1 MNRSEIKSII
11 ESIMFAYGEPISI
24 KELKQAINEDLSP
37 KEIEYMLNLLK
48 YEYEEQNRGIQI
60 IKLEDIYSNILQ
72 NGVEPIEISKPF
84 LMKNGFVLKKLLVT
98 FDEDKF
104 DKFVYLNDGFTIELY
119 IPEKNACLNVARL
132 IIHKNNTGNMID
144 VKLNYVHELQ
154 QAFRMCNLQYVA
166 DNFKI

>member
-1 MNRSEIKSII
+1 MYALNDIVLYK
-11 ESIMFAYGEPISI
+11 GEPKRIVS
-24 KELKQAINEDLSP
+24 LSNEYV
-37 KEIEYMLNLLK
+37 ETY
-48 YEYEEQNRGIQI
+48 

-84 LMKNGFVLKKLLVT
+84 LLKNGFVLKKLLVT
-98 FDEDKF
+98 FDKDKF
-104 DKFVYLNDGFTIELY
+104 DKFVYLNDCFTIKLY
-119 IPEKNACLNVARL
+119 ISEKNDGLNVARL
-132 IIHKNNTGNMID
+132 VIHKNNAGNMID

>member
-1 MNRSEIKSII
+1 MYALNDIVLYK
-11 ESIMFAYGEPISI
+11 GEPKRIVS
-24 KELKQAINEDLSP
+24 LSNEYV
-37 KEIEYMLNLLK
+37 ETY
-48 YEYEEQNRGIQI
+48 

-84 LMKNGFVLKKLLVT
+84 LLKNGFDLKKLLVT

-104 DKFVYLNDGFTIELY
+104 AKFVYLNDGFVIELY
-119 IPEKNACLNVARL
+119 ISEKNDGLNVARL
-132 IIHKNNTGNMID
+132 VIHKNNTGNMID

>member
-1 MNRSEIKSII
+1 MYALNDIVLYK
-11 ESIMFAYGEPISI
+11 GEPKRIVS
-24 KELKQAINEDLSP
+24 LSNEYV
-37 KEIEYMLNLLK
+37 ETY
-48 YEYEEQNRGIQI
+48 
-60 IKLEDIYSNILQ
+60 IKLEDIYFNILQ

-104 DKFVYLNDGFTIELY
+104 DKFVYVYLNDGFVIELY
-119 IPEKNACLNVARL
+119 ISEKDVDLNVARL
-132 IIHKNNTGNMID
+132 VIHKNGTGNMID

>member
-1 MNRSEIKSII
+1 MYALNDIVLYK
-11 ESIMFAYGEPISI
+11 GEPKRIVS
-24 KELKQAINEDLSP
+24 LSNEYV
-37 KEIEYMLNLLK
+37 ETY
-48 YEYEEQNRGIQI
+48 

-84 LMKNGFVLKKLLVT
+84 LLKNGFVLKKLLVT

-104 DKFVYLNDGFTIELY
+104 AKFVYLNDGFVIELY
-119 IPEKNACLNVARL
+119 ISEKNDGLNVARL
-132 IIHKNNTGNMID
+132 VIHKNNTGNMID

>member
-1 MNRSEIKSII
+1 MYALNDIVLYK
-11 ESIMFAYGEPISI
+11 GEPKRIVS
-24 KELKQAINEDLSP
+24 LSNEYV
-37 KEIEYMLNLLK
+37 ETY
-48 YEYEEQNRGIQI
+48 

-84 LMKNGFVLKKLLVT
+84 LLKNGFVLKKLLVT

-104 DKFVYLNDGFTIELY
+104 DKFVYLNDGFVIELY
-119 IPEKNACLNVARL
+119 ISEKDVDLNVARL
-132 IIHKNNTGNMID
+132 VIHKNGTGNIID

-166 DNFKI
+166 DNFKF

>member
-1 MNRSEIKSII
+1 MYALNDIVLYK
-11 ESIMFAYGEPISI
+11 GEPKRIVS
-24 KELKQAINEDLSP
+24 LSNEYV
-37 KEIEYMLNLLK
+37 ETY
-48 YEYEEQNRGIQI
+48 

-84 LMKNGFVLKKLLVT
+84 LMKNGFVLKKLLVI

-104 DKFVYLNDGFTIELY
+104 AKFVYLNDGFVIELY
-119 IPEKNACLNVARL
+119 ISEKDADLNVAKL
-132 IIHKNNTGNMID
+132 VIHKNNVGNMID

>member
-1 MNRSEIKSII
+1 MYALNDIVLYK
-11 ESIMFAYGEPISI
+11 GEPKRIVS
-24 KELKQAINEDLSP
+24 LSNEYV
-37 KEIEYMLNLLK
+37 ETY
-48 YEYEEQNRGIQI
+48 

-104 DKFVYLNDGFTIELY
+104 AKFVYLNDGFVIELY
-119 IPEKNACLNVARL
+119 ISEKNDGLNVARL
-132 IIHKNNTGNMID
+132 VIHKNGTVNMID

>member
-1 MNRSEIKSII
+1 MYALNDIVLYK
-11 ESIMFAYGEPISI
+11 GEPKRIVS
-24 KELKQAINEDLSP
+24 LSNEYV
-37 KEIEYMLNLLK
+37 ETY
-48 YEYEEQNRGIQI
+48 

-84 LMKNGFVLKKLLVT
+84 LMKNGFDLKKLLVT
-98 FDEDKF
+98 FDKDKF
-104 DKFVYLNDGFTIELY
+104 DKFVYLKFVYLNDGFTIKLY
-119 IPEKNACLNVARL
+119 ISEKDTDLNVARL
-132 IIHKNNTGNMID
+132 VIHKNGTGNMID

>member
-1 MNRSEIKSII
+1 MYALNDIVLYK
-11 ESIMFAYGEPISI
+11 GEPKRIVS
-24 KELKQAINEDLSP
+24 LSNEYV
-37 KEIEYMLNLLK
+37 ETY
-48 YEYEEQNRGIQI
+48 
-60 IKLEDIYSNILQ
+60 IKLEDIYFNILQ

-104 DKFVYLNDGFTIELY
+104 AKFVYLNDGFVIELY
-119 IPEKNACLNVARL
+119 ISEKNDGLNVARL
-132 IIHKNNTGNMID
+132 VIHKNGVGNIID

>member
-1 MNRSEIKSII
+1 MYALNDIVLYK
-11 ESIMFAYGEPISI
+11 GEPKRIVS
-24 KELKQAINEDLSP
+24 LSNEYV
-37 KEIEYMLNLLK
+37 ETY
-48 YEYEEQNRGIQI
+48 
-60 IKLEDIYSNILQ
+60 IKLEDIYFNILQ

-104 DKFVYLNDGFTIELY
+104 AKFVYLNDGFVIELY
-119 IPEKNACLNVARL
+119 ISEKDVDLNVARL
-132 IIHKNNTGNMID
+132 VIHKNNAGNIID

>member
-1 MNRSEIKSII
+1 MYALNDIVLYK
-11 ESIMFAYGEPISI
+11 GEPKKIVS
-24 KELKQAINEDLSP
+24 LSNEYV
-37 KEIEYMLNLLK
+37 ETY
-48 YEYEEQNRGIQI
+48 

-72 NGVEPIEISKPF
+72 NGVEPIEISNSF
-84 LMKNGFVLKKLLVT
+84 LLKNGFVLKKLLVT

-104 DKFVYLNDGFTIELY
+104 DKFVYVYLNDGFVIELY
-119 IPEKNACLNVARL
+119 ISEKDDDLNVARL
-132 IIHKNNTGNMID
+132 VIHKNGTGNMID

>member
-1 MNRSEIKSII
+1 MYALNDIVLYK
-11 ESIMFAYGEPISI
+11 GEPKRIVS
-24 KELKQAINEDLSP
+24 LSNEYV
-37 KEIEYMLNLLK
+37 ETY
-48 YEYEEQNRGIQI
+48 

-84 LMKNGFVLKKLLVT
+84 LLKNGFVLKKLLVT

-104 DKFVYLNDGFTIELY
+104 DKFVYLNDGFVIELY
-119 IPEKNACLNVARL
+119 ISEKNNGLNVARL
-132 IIHKNNTGNMID
+132 IIHKNGTGNIID

-166 DNFKI
+166 DNFKF

>member
-1 MNRSEIKSII
+1 MYALNDIVLYK
-11 ESIMFAYGEPISI
+11 GEPKRIMS
-24 KELKQAINEDLSP
+24 LSNEYV
-37 KEIEYMLNLLK
+37 ETY
-48 YEYEEQNRGIQI
+48 

-104 DKFVYLNDGFTIELY
+104 AKFVYLNDGFVIELY
-119 IPEKNACLNVARL
+119 ISEKNDGLNVARL
-132 IIHKNNTGNMID
+132 IIHKNGTGNMID

>member
-1 MNRSEIKSII
+1 MYALNDIVLYK
-11 ESIMFAYGEPISI
+11 GEPKRIVS
-24 KELKQAINEDLSP
+24 LSNEYV
-37 KEIEYMLNLLK
+37 ETY
-48 YEYEEQNRGIQI
+48 

-104 DKFVYLNDGFTIELY
+104 AKFVYLNDGFVIELY
-119 IPEKNACLNVARL
+119 ISEKNDGLNVARL
-132 IIHKNNTGNMID
+132 VIHKNGTGNMVD

>member
-1 MNRSEIKSII
+1 MYALNDIVLYK
-11 ESIMFAYGEPISI
+11 GEPKRIVS
-24 KELKQAINEDLSP
+24 LSNEYV
-37 KEIEYMLNLLK
+37 ETY
-48 YEYEEQNRGIQI
+48 

-84 LMKNGFVLKKLLVT
+84 FMKNGFVLKKLLVT

-104 DKFVYLNDGFTIELY
+104 AKFVYLNDGFAIELY
-119 IPEKNACLNVARL
+119 ISEKNDGLNVARL
-132 IIHKNNTGNMID
+132 VIHKNGVGNMID

>member
-1 MNRSEIKSII
+1 MYALNDIVLYK
-11 ESIMFAYGEPISI
+11 GEPKRIVS
-24 KELKQAINEDLSP
+24 LSNEYV
-37 KEIEYMLNLLK
+37 ETY
-48 YEYEEQNRGIQI
+48 

-84 LMKNGFVLKKLLVT
+84 LLKNDFVLKKLLVT

-104 DKFVYLNDGFTIELY
+104 DKFVYLNDGFDIELY
-119 IPEKNACLNVARL
+119 ISEKNNGLNVARL
-132 IIHKNNTGNMID
+132 IIHKNGTGNIID

-166 DNFKI
+166 DNFKF

>member
-1 MNRSEIKSII
+1 MYALNDIVLYK
-11 ESIMFAYGEPISI
+11 GEPKRIVS
-24 KELKQAINEDLSP
+24 LSNEYV
-37 KEIEYMLNLLK
+37 ETY
-48 YEYEEQNRGIQI
+48 

-104 DKFVYLNDGFTIELY
+104 AKFVYLNDGFVIELY
-119 IPEKNACLNVARL
+119 ISEKNDGLNVARL
-132 IIHKNNTGNMID
+132 VIHKNGTGNMID

-154 QAFRMCNLQYVA
+154 QAFRMCNLQYAA

>member
-1 MNRSEIKSII
+1 MYALNDIVLYK
-11 ESIMFAYGEPISI
+11 GEPKRIVS
-24 KELKQAINEDLSP
+24 LSNEYV
-37 KEIEYMLNLLK
+37 ETY
-48 YEYEEQNRGIQI
+48 

-84 LMKNGFVLKKLLVT
+84 LMKNGFVLKKLLVI

-119 IPEKNACLNVARL
+119 ISEKDADLNVARFV
-132 IIHKNNTGNMID
+132 IHKNNVGNMID

-154 QAFRMCNLQYVA
+154 QAFRICNLQYVA

>member
-1 MNRSEIKSII
+1 MYALNDIVLYK
-11 ESIMFAYGEPISI
+11 GEPKRIVS
-24 KELKQAINEDLSP
+24 LSNEYV
-37 KEIEYMLNLLK
+37 ETY
-48 YEYEEQNRGIQI
+48 

-98 FDEDKF
+98 FDEDNF
-104 DKFVYLNDGFTIELY
+104 AKFVYLNDGFVIELY
-119 IPEKNACLNVARL
+119 ISEKNDGLNVARL
-132 IIHKNNTGNMID
+132 VIHKNGTGNMID

>member
-1 MNRSEIKSII
+1 MYALNDIVLYK
-11 ESIMFAYGEPISI
+11 GEPKRIVS
-24 KELKQAINEDLSP
+24 LSNEYV
-37 KEIEYMLNLLK
+37 ETY
-48 YEYEEQNRGIQI
+48 
-60 IKLEDIYSNILQ
+60 IKLEDIYFNILQ

-104 DKFVYLNDGFTIELY
+104 DKFVYVYLNDGFVIELY
-119 IPEKNACLNVARL
+119 ISEKNDGLNVARL
-132 IIHKNNTGNMID
+132 IIHKNGTGNMID

>member
-1 MNRSEIKSII
+1 MYALNDIVLYK
-11 ESIMFAYGEPISI
+11 GEPKRIVS
-24 KELKQAINEDLSP
+24 LSNEYV
-37 KEIEYMLNLLK
+37 ETY
-48 YEYEEQNRGIQI
+48 

-98 FDEDKF
+98 FDEDNF
-104 DKFVYLNDGFTIELY
+104 AKFVYLNDGFAIELY
-119 IPEKNACLNVARL
+119 ISEKNDGLNVARFV
-132 IIHKNNTGNMID
+132 IHKNGVGNMID

-154 QAFRMCNLQYVA
+154 QAFRMCNLQYIA

>member
-1 MNRSEIKSII
+1 MYALNDIVLYK
-11 ESIMFAYGEPISI
+11 GEPKRIVS
-24 KELKQAINEDLSP
+24 LSNEYV
-37 KEIEYMLNLLK
+37 ETY
-48 YEYEEQNRGIQI
+48 
-60 IKLEDIYSNILQ
+60 IKLEDIYFNILQ

-104 DKFVYLNDGFTIELY
+104 AKFAYLNDGFVIELY
-119 IPEKNACLNVARL
+119 ISEKNDGLNVARL
-132 IIHKNNTGNMID
+132 VIHKNNTGNMID

>member
-1 MNRSEIKSII
+1 MYALNDIVLYK
-11 ESIMFAYGEPISI
+11 GEPKRIVS
-24 KELKQAINEDLSP
+24 LSNEYV
-37 KEIEYMLNLLK
+37 ETY
-48 YEYEEQNRGIQI
+48 

-84 LMKNGFVLKKLLVT
+84 LLKNGFVLKKLLVT

-104 DKFVYLNDGFTIELY
+104 DKFVYLNDGFVIELY
-119 IPEKNACLNVARL
+119 ISEKNDGLNVAKL
-132 IIHKNNTGNMID
+132 VIHKNGTGNMID

-166 DNFKI
+166 DNFKF

>member
-1 MNRSEIKSII
+1 MYALNDIVLYK
-11 ESIMFAYGEPISI
+11 GEPKRIVS
-24 KELKQAINEDLSP
+24 LSNEYV
-37 KEIEYMLNLLK
+37 ETY
-48 YEYEEQNRGIQI
+48 
-60 IKLEDIYSNILQ
+60 IKLEDIYFNILQ
-72 NGVEPIEISKPF
+72 NGVEPIEISKSF

-104 DKFVYLNDGFTIELY
+104 NKFVYLNDGFVIELY
-119 IPEKNACLNVARL
+119 ISDKSDGLNVARL
-132 IIHKNNTGNMID
+132 VIHKNNTGNMID

>member
-1 MNRSEIKSII
+1 MYALNDIVLYK
-11 ESIMFAYGEPISI
+11 GEPKRIVS
-24 KELKQAINEDLSP
+24 LSNEYV
-37 KEIEYMLNLLK
+37 ETY
-48 YEYEEQNRGIQI
+48 

-72 NGVEPIEISKPF
+72 NGVEPIEISKSF
-84 LMKNGFVLKKLLVT
+84 LMKNSFDLKKLLVT

-104 DKFVYLNDGFTIELY
+104 DKFVYLNDGFTIKLY
-119 IPEKNACLNVARL
+119 ISEKNDGLNVARL
-132 IIHKNNTGNMID
+132 VIHKNNTGNMID

>member
-1 MNRSEIKSII
+1 MYALNDIVLYK
-11 ESIMFAYGEPISI
+11 GEPKRIVS
-24 KELKQAINEDLSP
+24 LSNEYV
-37 KEIEYMLNLLK
+37 ETY
-48 YEYEEQNRGIQI
+48 

-84 LMKNGFVLKKLLVT
+84 LMKNGFDLKKLLVI

-104 DKFVYLNDGFTIELY
+104 AKFVYLNDGFVIELY
-119 IPEKNACLNVARL
+119 ISEKNDGLNVARL
-132 IIHKNNTGNMID
+132 VIHKNNTGNMID

>member
-1 MNRSEIKSII
+1 MYALNDIVLYK
-11 ESIMFAYGEPISI
+11 GEPKRIVS
-24 KELKQAINEDLSP
+24 LSNEYV
-37 KEIEYMLNLLK
+37 ETY
-48 YEYEEQNRGIQI
+48 

-104 DKFVYLNDGFTIELY
+104 AKFVYLNDGFVIELY
-119 IPEKNACLNVARL
+119 ISEKNDGLNVARL
-132 IIHKNNTGNMID
+132 VIHKNNAGNMID

-154 QAFRMCNLQYVA
+154 QAFRMCNLQYIA

>member
-1 MNRSEIKSII
+1 MYALNDIVLYK
-11 ESIMFAYGEPISI
+11 GEPKRIVS
-24 KELKQAINEDLSP
+24 LSNEYV
-37 KEIEYMLNLLK
+37 ETY
-48 YEYEEQNRGIQI
+48 

-84 LMKNGFVLKKLLVT
+84 LMKNDFVLKKLLVT

-104 DKFVYLNDGFTIELY
+104 AKFVYLNDGFAIELY
-119 IPEKNACLNVARL
+119 ISEKNDGLNVARL
-132 IIHKNNTGNMID
+132 VIHKNNTGNMID

>member
-1 MNRSEIKSII
+1 MYALNDIVLYK
-11 ESIMFAYGEPISI
+11 GEPKRIVS
-24 KELKQAINEDLSP
+24 LSNEYV
-37 KEIEYMLNLLK
+37 ETY
-48 YEYEEQNRGIQI
+48 

-72 NGVEPIEISKPF
+72 NGVEPIEISNSF
-84 LMKNGFVLKKLLVT
+84 LLKNGFVLKKLLVT

-104 DKFVYLNDGFTIELY
+104 DKFVYVYLNDSFDIELY
-119 IPEKNACLNVARL
+119 ISEKDADLNVARL
-132 IIHKNNTGNMID
+132 VIHKNGTGNMID

>member
-1 MNRSEIKSII
+1 MYALNDIVLYK
-11 ESIMFAYGEPISI
+11 GEPKRIVS
-24 KELKQAINEDLSP
+24 LSNEYV
-37 KEIEYMLNLLK
+37 ETY
-48 YEYEEQNRGIQI
+48 

-84 LMKNGFVLKKLLVT
+84 FIKNGFVLKKLLVT

-104 DKFVYLNDGFTIELY
+104 TKFVYLNDGFVIELY
-119 IPEKNACLNVARL
+119 ISEKNDGLNVARL
-132 IIHKNNTGNMID
+132 VIHKNNVGNMID

>member
-1 MNRSEIKSII
+1 MYALNDIVLYK
-11 ESIMFAYGEPISI
+11 GEPKRIVS
-24 KELKQAINEDLSP
+24 LSNEYV
-37 KEIEYMLNLLK
+37 ETY
-48 YEYEEQNRGIQI
+48 

-104 DKFVYLNDGFTIELY
+104 AKFVYLNDGFVIELY
-119 IPEKNACLNVARL
+119 ISEKNDGLNVARL
-132 IIHKNNTGNMID
+132 VIHKNGVGNIID

>member
-1 MNRSEIKSII
+1 MYALNDIVLYK
-11 ESIMFAYGEPISI
+11 GEPKRIVS
-24 KELKQAINEDLSP
+24 LSNEYV
-37 KEIEYMLNLLK
+37 ETY
-48 YEYEEQNRGIQI
+48 
-60 IKLEDIYSNILQ
+60 IKLEDIYFNILQ

-104 DKFVYLNDGFTIELY
+104 AKFVYLNDGFVIELY
-119 IPEKNACLNVARL
+119 ISEKVVDLNVARL
-132 IIHKNNTGNMID
+132 VIHKNGTGNMID

-154 QAFRMCNLQYVA
+154 QAFRMCNLQYIA